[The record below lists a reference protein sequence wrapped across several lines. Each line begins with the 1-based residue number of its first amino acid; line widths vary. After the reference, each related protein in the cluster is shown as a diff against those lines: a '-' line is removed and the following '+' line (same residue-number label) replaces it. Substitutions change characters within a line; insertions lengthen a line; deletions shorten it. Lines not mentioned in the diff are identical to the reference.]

1 MKLRSTYAQ
10 VAGNIDVVDPYVL
23 GSLNGDGITI
33 VGENLGN
40 LDVPNN
46 DVGLLVDGQAD
57 TRDVN
62 LLEPDAPMMD
72 LLEVT
77 DTLAAPEMAPFTT
90 MTAAPSALAAAEKA
104 ARLETV
110 VVVPPAPPLVLLKD

>member
-57 TRDVN
+57 T
-62 LLEPDAPMMD
+62 
-72 LLEVT
+72 
-77 DTLAAPEMAPFTT
+77 
-90 MTAAPSALAAAEKA
+90 SKA
-104 ARLETV
+104 
-110 VVVPPAPPLVLLKD
+110 

>member
-1 MKLRSTYAQ
+1 M
-10 VAGNIDVVDPYVL
+10 L
-23 GSLNGDGITI
+23 G
-33 VGENLGN
+33 
-40 LDVPNN
+40 
-46 DVGLLVDGQAD
+46 
-57 TRDVN
+57 DVN
-62 LLEPDAPMMD
+62 LLAPDAPMMD

-110 VVVPPAPPLVLLKD
+110 VVVPPAPPLVLLKESVTDYLFLVC

>member
-1 MKLRSTYAQ
+1 
-10 VAGNIDVVDPYVL
+10 
-23 GSLNGDGITI
+23 
-33 VGENLGN
+33 
-40 LDVPNN
+40 
-46 DVGLLVDGQAD
+46 
-57 TRDVN
+57 
-62 LLEPDAPMMD
+62 MMD